1 MINRNSY
8 AEKCSI
14 PVQISISE
22 GHNFS
27 RDVTV
32 SRASSLD
39 WKEDSASNASKAAV
53 LAKCLHPP
61 VATDTL

>member
-1 MINRNSY
+1 MIENWNDRAGGSFSSVRYIMINRNSY

-22 GHNFS
+22 GHNFP

-32 SRASSLD
+32 SHASGLG
-39 WKEDSASNASKAAV
+39 
-53 LAKCLHPP
+53 
-61 VATDTL
+61 